1 MTVLGPISRQEH
13 ALQTLDEIVD
23 MFWTEIS
30 ESISKMCAPRPPE
43 PPQTF
48 LSAVRLIEARLCA
61 TAQRGDVR

>member
-48 LSAVRLIEARLCA
+48 LSVC
-61 TAQRGDVR
+61 G

>member
-48 LSAVRLIEARLCA
+48 LSAC
-61 TAQRGDVR
+61 G

>member
-30 ESISKMCAPRPPE
+30 ESISKMCAPRPPRTS
-43 PPQTF
+43 PNF
-48 LSAVRLIEARLCA
+48 FVGVRLIEARLCA